1 MASRYTQEYFFQHT
15 LMNVSFTDLNEI
27 IHPQAEDIPEYIRH
41 YASAVFVNGAF
52 WNDSN
57 RVLDEMKMEG
67 HRSDYINSYV
77 SCIDVQRTT
86 YKLFIKG
93 EFLCFYIYKNI
104 LHIYTYI
111 CTWITFYFLFLH
123 MYIKIKKSLIS
134 ILFFDFIK

>member
-1 MASRYTQEYFFQHT
+1 MASRYTQEYFLQHT

-27 IHPQAEDIPEYIRH
+27 IHPQAEDIPENIRH

-77 SCIDVQRTT
+77 SYIDVQRTT
-86 YKLFIKG
+86 YRLFIKG

-104 LHIYTYI
+104 LDIYTYI

>member
-104 LHIYTYI
+104 LDIYTYI

-134 ILFFDFIK
+134 ILFFDFMK

>member
-77 SCIDVQRTT
+77 SYIDVQRTT
-86 YKLFIKG
+86 YRLFIKG

-104 LHIYTYI
+104 LDIYTYI